1 MTATLPT
8 LAVIT
13 LCLVA
18 EGFFSGAEIGLIS
31 ADRAKLRHDAA
42 KGSRGASLAL
52 SMLEKPEWLLSTTL
66 VGTNIAVVANTTIV
80 TATMIELFGPQYSW
94 MAVVLVAPLIW
105 IFGEIV
111 PKSVFQQRSN
121 VITPRAIFVLK
132 FCSYLFYP
140 ILLVFSLLSRLLA
153 WLVGDRQTAN
163 PFTLR
168 EEMISM
174 MQMPAEGGDIQP
186 IEKTMIRKLFDFGET
201 TAGEAMVPLI
211 DVACV
216 EQGASVGE
224 ALKLATETA
233 HHLLPVYTERV
244 DQIVG
249 QLDCLELLGIDANEP
264 VKSFVRPVDYVP
276 DTRSIQ
282 DLLLDMRREGQLM
295 SIVVD
300 EFGGAEGIVTIED
313 IIEEVVDD
321 LQDEYDTDE
330 VHTQWVRKLGER
342 DYVVSARIELDSFAE
357 KLGVKL
363 PQGSYTSLSG
373 FLLDKATDI
382 PPVGA
387 VIEYRGISFTIERAT
402 PRLIQEVRV
411 QWQEAANH
419 LRGGKP

>member
-1 MTATLPT
+1 MTGILWT
-8 LAVIT
+8 AVVVI

-18 EGFFSGAEIGLIS
+18 EGFFSGAEIGLVS

-42 KGSRGASLAL
+42 KGSRGAALAL
-52 SMLEKPEWLLSTTL
+52 KMLDKPEWLLSTTL
-66 VGTNIAVVANTTIV
+66 VGTNIAVVTNTTIV
-80 TATMIELFGPQYSW
+80 TAMMIELFGPQNSW
-94 MAVVLVAPLIW
+94 MAIVLVAPLIW

-121 VITPRAIFVLK
+121 VITPKAIFVLN

-153 WLVGDRQTAN
+153 WLVGDRKTAN

-168 EEMISM
+168 EEIVSM

-186 IEKTMIRKLFDFGET
+186 IEKKMIRRLFDFGET
-201 TAGEAMVPLI
+201 TAGEVMVPLI

-216 EQGASVGE
+216 EQRASVGK
-224 ALKLATETA
+224 ALKLAAQKA

-249 QLDCLELLGIDANEP
+249 QLDCLELLGVDAR
-264 VKSFVRPVDYVP
+264 KSISSFIRPVDYVP
-276 DTRSIQ
+276 SSRSIQ
-282 DLLLDMRREGQLM
+282 DLLLDMRRESHVM

-300 EFGGAEGIVTIED
+300 EFGGAEGIVTVED
-313 IIEEVVDD
+313 IIEEVVED
-321 LQDEYDTDE
+321 LQDEYDADE
-330 VHTQWVRKLGER
+330 THTQWVRKLGEQ
-342 DYVVSARIELDSFAE
+342 DYIVSARIELDSFTE
-357 KLGVKL
+357 ELGIEL
-363 PQGSYTSLSG
+363 PEGRYTSLSG

-387 VIEYRGISFTIERAT
+387 IIKYRGISFTIKRAT

-411 QWQEAANH
+411 KW
-419 LRGGKP
+419 